1 MKNRFVLLMSL
12 ALITISCN
20 NTDKNASQTLVQDKP
35 VENIVH
41 PKVEYADSISLL
53 NSKLNLLNAEK
64 GNKANLIQ
72 KVGKQRDSLKNML
85 AQLDLSIKAVND
97 SKINPGIS
105 GVNNKLNELKGLKES
120 LEEQVT
126 LQNKEIELANKKIQ
140 ILEEEQSVYKE
151 QQQALIDK
159 GAAPKE
165 FVYVDT
171 LLGGINSKIKIQKD
185 VIKNLERSVNDTKEQ
200 VDNIK
205 QQREVLS
212 KNIRN
217 NYSAKQLFEEY
228 HTDEKLRLEKQLENV
243 TDNLN
248 ILLGEASSLDTD
260 YMVLNSKKINL
271 ESLNTKVEIDESSN
285 GKEIQ
290 DMDNGI
296 EKSNKLTLA
305 AIVIIA
311 LGVLMALL
319 YFIGKRKKN
328 NKKK

>member
-1 MKNRFVLLMSL
+1 MKNRILVLMGL
-12 ALITISCN
+12 ALISISCN
-20 NTDKNASQTLVQDKP
+20 NTDKKASQTLVQDKP
-35 VENIVH
+35 IENIVH

-72 KVGKQRDSLKNML
+72 KISKQRDSLKNLL
-85 AQLDLSIKAVND
+85 AQLDISIKAVNE
-97 SKINPGIS
+97 SKINPGIN

-140 ILEEEQSVYKE
+140 ILVEEQNVYKE
-151 QQQALIDK
+151 QKQALIDK
-159 GAAPKE
+159 GAAPNE

-228 HTDEKLRLEKQLENV
+228 HTDEQLRLQSQLENV

-271 ESLNTKVEIDESSN
+271 ESLNTNVEVAETANDKVALDVDNES
-285 GKEIQ
+285 
-290 DMDNGI
+290 D
-296 EKSNKLTLA
+296 KSNKLTLA
-305 AIVIIA
+305 TIVIIA
-311 LGVLMALL
+311 VGFIMALF
-319 YFIGKRKKN
+319 YFIGKRKKD
-328 NKKK
+328 NKKI

>member
-20 NTDKNASQTLVQDKP
+20 NTDKKASQTLVQDKP

-290 DMDNGI
+290 NMDNGI

>member
-1 MKNRFVLLMSL
+1 M
-12 ALITISCN
+12 I
-20 NTDKNASQTLVQDKP
+20 
-35 VENIVH
+35 
-41 PKVEYADSISLL
+41 
-53 NSKLNLLNAEK
+53 
-64 GNKANLIQ
+64 
-72 KVGKQRDSLKNML
+72 LKN
-85 AQLDLSIKAVND
+85 
-97 SKINPGIS
+97 
-105 GVNNKLNELKGLKES
+105 KL
-120 LEEQVT
+120 T
-126 LQNKEIELANKKIQ
+126 I
-140 ILEEEQSVYKE
+140 
-151 QQQALIDK
+151 
-159 GAAPKE
+159 
-165 FVYVDT
+165 F
-171 LLGGINSKIKIQKD
+171 
-185 VIKNLERSVNDTKEQ
+185 
-200 VDNIK
+200 K

-285 GKEIQ
+285 GKEIK
-290 DMDNGI
+290 DVDNGI

>member
-1 MKNRFVLLMSL
+1 M
-12 ALITISCN
+12 
-20 NTDKNASQTLVQDKP
+20 
-35 VENIVH
+35 H

-72 KVGKQRDSLKNML
+72 KVGEQRDSLKNML

-200 VDNIK
+200 VDNI
-205 QQREVLS
+205 
-212 KNIRN
+212 
-217 NYSAKQLFEEY
+217 
-228 HTDEKLRLEKQLENV
+228 
-243 TDNLN
+243 
-248 ILLGEASSLDTD
+248 
-260 YMVLNSKKINL
+260 
-271 ESLNTKVEIDESSN
+271 
-285 GKEIQ
+285 
-290 DMDNGI
+290 
-296 EKSNKLTLA
+296 
-305 AIVIIA
+305 
-311 LGVLMALL
+311 
-319 YFIGKRKKN
+319 
-328 NKKK
+328 